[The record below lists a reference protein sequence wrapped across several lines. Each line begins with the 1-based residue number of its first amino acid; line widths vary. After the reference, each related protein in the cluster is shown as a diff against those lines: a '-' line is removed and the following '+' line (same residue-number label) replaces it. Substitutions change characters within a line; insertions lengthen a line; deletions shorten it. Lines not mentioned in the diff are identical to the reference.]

1 MKIAVAAMMQETNTF
16 SHQRTALRHF
26 VTAKGQAVYGMDRWK
41 RRSIFGILD
50 ALGAAGQT
58 VIPTFCAI
66 ALPGA
71 LIERAALEAIVA
83 EIVAGI
89 RAAMPLDGVCLA
101 LHGSMAAEGYDDPE
115 GALLT
120 AIRREIGW
128 TVPITCALDMHTTAT
143 ETMVRCANG
152 YSVYRTAPHIDE
164 YETGE
169 RAAALLMQALTTGR
183 KLVTRMVKLPI
194 LIAGEMTES
203 DKPPMAALLART
215 AAWEARYGALDAS
228 YVLGYPWADSPH
240 AGVAALA
247 TGFAEDS
254 EMMAACAQDMA
265 DAFDAIKEAFVFTT
279 EAYPLEE
286 AVAVALAETRYPVVI
301 SDSGDNPTAGAA
313 QDMALVAEALLK
325 QHARQALV
333 VAIADGAAYAA
344 CAAAGQGGELEL
356 SLGRLE
362 AYQVEPPTPLSLHVV
377 VDQVAHAGQM
387 DYAVVRCQGVSIVIS
402 RERVSVAEPFDMRE
416 LGLPLEQYRI
426 ISVKCGYLDPT
437 YLAFAA
443 RSILALTPGYTCELL
458 ETLPYRRI
466 PRPMFPLDA

>member
-1 MKIAVAAMMQETNTF
+1 MKIAVAAMMQETNTI

-26 VTAKGQAVYGMDRWK
+26 VITKGDAVYHETRWK
-41 RRSIFGILD
+41 RRSIFGIIESLTQ
-50 ALGAAGQT
+50 AGHT
-58 VIPTFCAI
+58 VVPGYCAI

-71 LIERAALEAIVA
+71 LIERAAFETIVS

-89 RAAMPLDGVCLA
+89 QDVMPLDGICLA

-115 GALLT
+115 GALLL
-120 AIRREIGW
+120 AIRKSVGW
-128 TVPITCALDMHTTAT
+128 QVPITCALDMHAT
-143 ETMVRCANG
+143 VTDTMVRCANG

-169 RAAALLMQALTTGR
+169 RAAALLMQTLASGR
-183 KLVTRMVKLPI
+183 ALVTRMVKLPI

-203 DKPPMAALLART
+203 DKPPFAGLLARIPE
-215 AAWEARYGALDAS
+215 WEAHYGALDAS

-247 TGFAEDS
+247 TGFADAS
-254 EMMAACAQDMA
+254 VTMASCAKEMA
-265 DAFDAIKEAFVFTT
+265 DAFDVIKQEFVFTT
-279 EAYPLEE
+279 EAYPLAE
-286 AVAVALAETRYPVVI
+286 AVAIALEETQHPVVV

-313 QDMALVAEALLK
+313 QDMALVAEELL
-325 QHARQALV
+325 RQKAKNALV
-333 VAIADGAAYAA
+333 IAIADGDAYAA
-344 CAAAGQGGELEL
+344 CAAAGQGSTLEL
-356 SLGRLE
+356 PLGRLA
-362 AYQVEPPTPLSLHVV
+362 AYQAAPPTPLRIRVCVELI
-377 VDQVAHAGQM
+377 AHAGQM
-387 DYAVVRCQGVSIVIS
+387 DYAVVRCEGVSIVIS

-416 LGLPLEQYRI
+416 LGLPLERYEV

-437 YLAFAA
+437 YMAIAA

-458 ETLPYRRI
+458 ETMPYTRI